1 MSMELDDLKTTWQ
14 ALDRKLE
21 QQRTLSLQLIRDGKL
36 AAARR
41 GLRPLWLGQLA
52 QIFAGLCL
60 MLLFAPIWIAR
71 INTLHL
77 MIPALLLHA
86 YGLLLVF
93 FAVRTLHLIG
103 CIDYAAPVLR
113 IQRQLA
119 ELRRWRTR
127 VEWPLF
133 GIVGC
138 FIWIPLLLVIFSA
151 LGADL
156 WALNP
161 KFVYW
166 NIASGAGCMGILYG
180 TVRWAQ
186 QREKEGSG
194 SALEKYASGRS
205 IRKAQE
211 ELDAL
216 TRFEQE

>member
-1 MSMELDDLKTTWQ
+1 MELDDLKTTWQ

-21 QQRTLSLQLIRDGKL
+21 QQRTLSLQVIRDGKL

-41 GLRPLWLGQLA
+41 GLRPLWLGQLV
-52 QIFAGLCL
+52 QIVAGLCL
-60 MLLFAPIWIAR
+60 MLLFAPIWVAR
-71 INTLHL
+71 MNTLHL
-77 MIPALLLHA
+77 MVPALLLHA
-86 YGLLLVF
+86 YGLLLVI

-151 LGADL
+151 MGADL
-156 WALNP
+156 WAVNP
-161 KFVYW
+161 RFVYW
-166 NIASGAGCMGILYG
+166 NIASGFACVGVLYG
-180 TVRWAQ
+180 AVRWAQ
-186 QREKEGSG
+186 QRENEGSG

-211 ELDAL
+211 ELDTLA
-216 TRFEQE
+216 RFEQE

>member
-1 MSMELDDLKTTWQ
+1 VELDDLKTTWQ

-21 QQRTLSLQLIRDGKL
+21 QQRTLSLHVIRDGKL

-41 GLRPLWLGQLA
+41 GLRPLWLGQLL
-52 QIFAGLCL
+52 QIIAGLCL

-71 INTLHL
+71 MGTLHL
-77 MIPALLLHA
+77 MVPALLLHA
-86 YGLLLVF
+86 YGLMLVL

-156 WALNP
+156 WVLHP
-161 KFVYW
+161 SYVYW
-166 NIASGAGCMGILYG
+166 NIVSGFACVGFLYG

-186 QREKEGSG
+186 RRENEGSG

-211 ELDAL
+211 ELDTLA
-216 TRFEQE
+216 RFEQE

>member
-1 MSMELDDLKTTWQ
+1 MELDDLKTTWQ

-21 QQRTLSLQLIRDGKL
+21 QQRALSLEVIRDGKL

-41 GLRPLWLGQLA
+41 GLRPLWLGQLV
-52 QIFAGLCL
+52 QLVAGLCL

-71 INTLHL
+71 MGTLHF
-77 MIPALLLHA
+77 MMPALLLHA
-86 YGLLLVF
+86 YGLLLVV

-138 FIWIPLLLVIFSA
+138 FIWIPLVLVIFGA

-156 WALNP
+156 WALHP

-166 NIASGAGCMGILYG
+166 NIVSGFACLGIFYG
-180 TVRWAQ
+180 AARWAQ
-186 QREKEGSG
+186 KRDNEGSG

-211 ELDAL
+211 ELDTLA
-216 TRFEQE
+216 RFEQE

>member
-86 YGLLLVF
+86 YGLLLVL

-216 TRFEQE
+216 SRFEQE

>member
-1 MSMELDDLKTTWQ
+1 MELDDLKTTWQ

-21 QQRTLSLQLIRDGKL
+21 QQRTLSLEVIRDGKL

-41 GLRPLWLGQLA
+41 GLRPLWLGQLV
-52 QIFAGLCL
+52 QIVAGVCL

-71 INTLHL
+71 IGTLHL
-77 MIPALLLHA
+77 MVPALLLHA
-86 YGLLLVF
+86 YGLLLVV

-138 FIWIPLLLVIFSA
+138 FIWIPLVLVIFSA

-156 WALNP
+156 WALQP

-166 NIASGAGCMGILYG
+166 NIVSGFVCLSILYG
-180 TVRWAQ
+180 AARWAQ
-186 QREKEGSG
+186 KRDNEGSG

-211 ELDAL
+211 ELDTLA
-216 TRFEQE
+216 RFEQE

>member
-1 MSMELDDLKTTWQ
+1 MELDDLKTTWQ

-21 QQRTLSLQLIRDGKL
+21 QQRTLSLQVIRDGKL

-41 GLRPLWLGQLA
+41 GLRPLWLGQLV
-52 QIFAGLCL
+52 QIVAGLCL

-71 INTLHL
+71 IGTLHL
-77 MIPALLLHA
+77 MVPALLLHA
-86 YGLLLVF
+86 YGLILVL

-138 FIWIPLLLVIFSA
+138 FIWIPLLLMIFSA

-156 WALNP
+156 WVLHRSY
-161 KFVYW
+161 VYW
-166 NIASGAGCMGILYG
+166 NIVSGFACVGFLYG
-180 TVRWAQ
+180 AVRWAQ
-186 QREKEGSG
+186 RRENEGSG

-211 ELDAL
+211 ELDTLA
-216 TRFEQE
+216 RFEQE

>member
-86 YGLLLVF
+86 YGLLLVL

-119 ELRRWRTR
+119 ELRRWRTH

-166 NIASGAGCMGILYG
+166 NIASGAACMGILYG

>member
-1 MSMELDDLKTTWQ
+1 MELDDLKTMWQ

-21 QQRTLSLQLIRDGKL
+21 QQRTLSLQVIRDGKL

-71 INTLHL
+71 MNTLHL
-77 MIPALLLHA
+77 MMPALLLHA
-86 YGLLLVF
+86 YGLLLVL

-156 WALNP
+156 WTLNP

-166 NIASGAGCMGILYG
+166 NIASGVACMGILYG
-180 TVRWAQ
+180 TVRWVQ

-216 TRFEQE
+216 IRFEQE